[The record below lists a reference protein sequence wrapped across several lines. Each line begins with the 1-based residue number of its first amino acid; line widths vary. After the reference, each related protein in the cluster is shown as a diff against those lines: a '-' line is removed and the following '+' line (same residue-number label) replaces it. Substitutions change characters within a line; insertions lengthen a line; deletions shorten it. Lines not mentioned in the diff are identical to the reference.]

1 MQSSLRYSR
10 DSYSDRWMN
19 TAKVQ
24 NSAAAKH
31 LSRQKY
37 LSHSRS
43 ISFVNFSH
51 GGILTISCGLP
62 FSPKT
67 DLNRGLMPASFFFR
81 RPSYNERIFCI
92 LTVSLLFL
100 SLLSFHFSSYK
111 NHTVWRACLVGS
123 GQAPASTLLRSPGWC
138 PVVLARST
146 PFLFSTV
153 VRAKTFSINAS
164 FFLLLSAGRR
174 VRAKAILKTPAR
186 CNKANCFSHA

>member
-1 MQSSLRYSR
+1 MK
-10 DSYSDRWMN
+10 N
-19 TAKVQ
+19 TAKHQSSGSNMFIPSKIFTPVSL
-24 NSAAAKH
+24 NFFRHFSA
-31 LSRQKY
+31 RW
-37 LSHSRS
+37 
-43 ISFVNFSH
+43 
-51 GGILTISCGLP
+51 ILTISCG
-62 FSPKT
+62 PKT
-67 DLNRGLMPASFFFR
+67 DLNRGLILASFLFANFPITR
-81 RPSYNERIFCI
+81 KFSAFLPYLYSPPLSPS
-92 LTVSLLFL
+92 L
-100 SLLSFHFSSYK
+100 SVSYK